1 MNKLVTRLTQTERLN
16 VLDILFGAIDAVCYD
31 CVRTFIGNACV
42 SGDRDDC
49 PLVMVAKARA
59 EDVSSQIAGDDQ

>member
-1 MNKLVTRLTQTERLN
+1 MPFATT
-16 VLDILFGAIDAVCYD
+16 A
-31 CVRTFIGNACV
+31 CVQFIGNACV

-59 EDVSSQIAGDDQ
+59 EDVSSQIAGDQ